1 MYCDVN
7 NNAPAAY
14 TILIVDQK
22 SFSFIYQ
29 ASENSLI
36 YPRLKTMQLCNCLI
50 LGQQYLARYFGFLRT
65 LGTTFSFWYSSI
77 LETRQRENLLSFF
90 FQTQLE
96 RVRRVSQCPSD
107 ENGLVLFWHCC
118 ELQFPYYV
126 EKKKELWKSVPKLPS
141 KINLIYCQKFPSLR
155 GKRKRFW
162 WFELSFMAQD
172 VRRIIA
178 LCYRPLLC

>member
-22 SFSFIYQ
+22 SFSFLYQ

-77 LETRQRENLLSFF
+77 LEIHQRENLLSFF
-90 FQTQLE
+90 FSRHSWREYIEFHSAHLMRMAWFFFGIVVNYSFLIMQ
-96 RVRRVSQCPSD
+96 RKSK
-107 ENGLVLFWHCC
+107 NYGNLFLNCR
-118 ELQFPYYV
+118 L
-126 EKKKELWKSVPKLPS
+126 K
-141 KINLIYCQKFPSLR
+141 
-155 GKRKRFW
+155 
-162 WFELSFMAQD
+162 
-172 VRRIIA
+172 
-178 LCYRPLLC
+178 